1 MIQLRH
7 AQRSLWGGFWAEE
20 VSELWEPWM
29 RQADIILD
37 DDTLVD
43 AVYQAQGRR
52 RKQSRTRGRRQ
63 TPAEVALRMLV
74 LKHARNWSF
83 ETLEREVRVN
93 LVYREFTRVGT
104 EKVPDAKVVGKI
116 AQVIG
121 PEVVA
126 ELHRR
131 IVELAREN
139 GVASGR
145 KMRVDTTVVE
155 TNIHYPTD
163 SSLLGDGARVL
174 TRLMKRACEQVGG
187 LEERVRDR
195 MRSVRRKVVAIAVS
209 SRQKGPQGDERRR
222 KLYGE
227 LLTLARKVVRQ
238 AGRMTKEIGEL
249 SRRKQR
255 QAKTVV
261 EQIETMSDRVRQ
273 VIRQAKARVFGG
285 DTKVP
290 DKLVSVFEPH
300 TEIIRKGKASKPTEF
315 GKMVKVQE
323 AEHQIITDYEVY
335 EKRPSDSDL
344 LVESVER
351 HQECF
356 GRTPDLVAA
365 DAGFYS
371 AANERRLE
379 EMGVKRISVPNR
391 NTKSEARR
399 EKQKQRWFKRGQRW
413 RTGCEGRISVLKRRH
428 GLNRC
433 RYRGQFGMERW
444 VGLGVIAD
452 NLISIGRVLTMR
464 GAEA

>member
-7 AQRSLWGGFWAEE
+7 TQRSLWGGFWAEE

-29 RQADIILD
+29 RQADAILD
-37 DDTLVD
+37 DETLVD
-43 AVYQAQGRR
+43 AVYEAQGRR
-52 RKQSRTRGRRQ
+52 RKQSRTRGRKQ
-63 TPAEVALRMLV
+63 TPAEVVLRMLV

-93 LVYREFTRVGT
+93 LLYREFTRVGT

-187 LEERVRDR
+187 LAERVRDR

-222 KLYGE
+222 QLYGE

-238 AGRMTKEIGEL
+238 AGRVTKEIGGL

-255 QAKTVV
+255 QATTVV
-261 EQIETMSDRVRQ
+261 EQIGTMSDRVRQ

-323 AEHQIITDYEVY
+323 AEHQIITAYEVY

-365 DAGFYS
+365 DGGFYS
-371 AANERRLE
+371 AANEKRLE
-379 EMGVKRISVPNR
+379 EIGVKRISVPNR
-391 NTKSEARR
+391 NTRSEARR

-428 GLNRC
+428 GLTRC
-433 RYRGQFGMERW
+433 LYRGQSGMERW

-452 NLISIGRVLTMR
+452 NLISMGRVLTTR